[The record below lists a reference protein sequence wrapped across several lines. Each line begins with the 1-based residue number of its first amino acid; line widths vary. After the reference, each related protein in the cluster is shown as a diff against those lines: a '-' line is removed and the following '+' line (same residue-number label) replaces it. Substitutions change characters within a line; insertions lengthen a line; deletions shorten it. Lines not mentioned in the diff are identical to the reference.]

1 MKTDIKM
8 KNSVKTENFPFKSL
22 KSLKFPL
29 AFAIAICL
37 LFSALLSTNNRNFAA
52 AAEANAGNTN
62 DTLKIVSVGFA
73 SDNNGEFKIKTDD
86 FNSDA
91 NFLKTENL
99 IVKTDGSET
108 AYSGITVKDGEKRCF
123 SFKANGITAA
133 NSKDILPKVEII
145 FKKGFAVS
153 KSGRTLSGDVTFKPK
168 PESFEGVWANTAD
181 FIPTINEV
189 NITFNGDNSVFS
201 MGSTNE
207 ITITTVPSEKSYGFS
222 ATLRSSDENVAKIKS
237 PTEFE
242 ATEYGYATITAEV
255 FGVVAEKNI
264 SVMPNAE
271 RDKLGVDGEENG
283 NITVYRS
290 DSLTLPE
297 TLKVFVSDG
306 SEKHYVGIT
315 AENIEGD
322 TSLSVLGNKSVKI
335 KFYGL
340 ELPLNVKIV
349 KPESEIIHTESL
361 VASEEKIVMRVGD
374 KAALKVRTL
383 PENAD
388 DKITYEVNGECFTFD
403 GETVTGV
410 SAGKGSITFTS
421 GKPSSEATLTVGIS
435 VYPEIVEEEIAVEY
449 GENVLTLTTDKDLGE
464 DGEYSYE
471 TTELIR
477 KSLSYGSAALK
488 SAEILGGKVVL
499 KFEGLSDGDYLEI
512 AENSLIYGNFGD
524 DGELKVVKIK
534 GGIQIAVADG
544 KLTKAIPYEDVEIES
559 ETVKCLL
566 LHEASLGVRVIP
578 QNANV
583 GTLSFKTSDE
593 SVATVNSKG
602 YAAAVTRGKCV
613 VTVTLT
619 GYRDETITKEINV
632 EVYDEIVDIT
642 CEDEL
647 VAIIKST
654 SVSLADMTFTITY
667 KSGICI
673 STKITDAT
681 IVCDTSKKGEVNGI
695 IRFKEDG
702 KDYEFV
708 VPVYV
713 KRKGC
718 SSGLT
723 PNDFLSGIIVATAAL
738 IIAAKRKFGK
748 I

>member
-22 KSLKFPL
+22 KSLKFLL

-37 LFSALLSTNNRNFAA
+37 LSSALLSTNIRKFAA
-52 AAEANAGNTN
+52 NAETNASDTN
-62 DTLKIVSVGFA
+62 DTLKIVSVGFV
-73 SDNNGEFKIKTDD
+73 SDNDGEFRIKTDD

-91 NFLKTENL
+91 EFFKTENL
-99 IVKTDGSET
+99 ILKTDGIET
-108 AYSGITVKDGEKRCF
+108 AYSDITVKEDEKRCF
-123 SFKANGITAA
+123 SFKADGITAA
-133 NSKDILPKVEII
+133 TSESILPKVEII

-153 KSGRTLSGDVTFKPK
+153 ESGKTLCNDIIYKPK
-168 PESFEGVWANTAD
+168 PESFKGVWTNTAD
-181 FIPTINEV
+181 FFPTINEV
-189 NITFNGDNSVFS
+189 NITFNADNAVFS

-207 ITITTVPSEKSYGFS
+207 ITITTVPSEKSYDFS
-222 ATLRSSDENVAKIKS
+222 ATLRSSDDCVAKIKS

-242 ATEYGYATITAEV
+242 ATGYGYATITAEV
-255 FGVVAEKNI
+255 FGIVAEKNV

-271 RDKLGVDGEENG
+271 TDKLGVDCEENG
-283 NITVYRS
+283 NITACRS
-290 DSLTLPE
+290 DSLTLLD
-297 TLKVFVSDG
+297 TLKVFVFDG
-306 SEKHYVGIT
+306 SKKHYVGIT
-315 AENIEGD
+315 TENIEGD
-322 TSLSVLGNKSVKI
+322 TSLATLGTKPIKI

-340 ELPLNVKIV
+340 EFALNVEIV
-349 KPESEIIHTESL
+349 KPENEIIHTKSL
-361 VASEEKIVMRVGD
+361 AASESKIVMRAGD
-374 KAALKVRTL
+374 KKALTVKAE
-383 PENAD
+383 PENSD
-388 DKITYEVNGECFTFD
+388 EEITYEIKGGYFTFD
-403 GETVTGV
+403 GETVTAV
-410 SAGKGSITFTS
+410 SEGKGSITFKS
-421 GKPSSEATLTVGIS
+421 GKTTCTVEIS
-435 VYPEIVEEEIAVEY
+435 VYSDVVEEEIAVEY
-449 GENVLTLTTDKDLGE
+449 GENALTLTTDKNLGE
-464 DGEYSYE
+464 DGKYSAE
-471 TTELIR
+471 TLELIR
-477 KSLSYGSAALK
+477 KSFTYSSAALK

-499 KFEGLSDGDYLEI
+499 KFDGVSDGDYLEI

-524 DGELKVVKIK
+524 DGELAVVKIK
-534 GGIQIAVADG
+534 GDIQIAVADG
-544 KLTKAIPYEDVEIES
+544 KLAKAIPYEDIEIES

-566 LHEASLGVRVIP
+566 LHEANLGVTVIP
-578 QNANV
+578 ENANV
-583 GTLSFKTSDE
+583 GTLSFETSDE
-593 SVATVNSKG
+593 SIATVNSKG
-602 YAAAVTRGKCV
+602 YAAAVIRGKCV

-619 GYRDETITKEINV
+619 GYRDEVITKEINV

-654 SVSLADMTFTITY
+654 NISLADMTFTILY

-681 IVCDTSKKGEVNGI
+681 LVCDTSKKGEVNGI

-723 PNDFLSGIIVATAAL
+723 PSVFLSGIIVAAAAL
-738 IIAAKRKFGK
+738 LLAAKRKSGK

>member
-37 LFSALLSTNNRNFAA
+37 LFSAVLSANNRNFAA

-73 SDNNGEFKIKTDD
+73 SDNDGEFKIKTDD

-99 IVKTDGSET
+99 IVKTDGNET

-123 SFKANGITAA
+123 SFKADGITAA

-189 NITFNGDNSVFS
+189 NIT
-201 MGSTNE
+201 
-207 ITITTVPSEKSYGFS
+207 TVPSEKSYGFS

-242 ATEYGYATITAEV
+242 ATGYGYATITAEV

-335 KFYGL
+335 GFYGL

-374 KAALKVRTL
+374 KTALKVRTL

-388 DKITYEVNGECFTFD
+388 DKITCEVNGECFTFD
-403 GETVTGV
+403 GETVTGL

-435 VYPEIVEEEIAVEY
+435 VYPEIIEEEIAVEY

-566 LHEASLGVRVIP
+566 LHEASLGVTVIP
-578 QNANV
+578 QNASV

-723 PNDFLSGIIVATAAL
+723 PNVFLSGIIVATAAL

>member
-1 MKTDIKM
+1 MKTNVKM
-8 KNSVKTENFPFKSL
+8 KNSAKTGNFSFKSL

-29 AFAIAICL
+29 AFAIAVCL
-37 LFSALLSTNNRNFAA
+37 LFSALLSANNRNFTTV
-52 AAEANAGNTN
+52 AEANAGNTN
-62 DTLKIVSVGFA
+62 DTLKIMSVGFV
-73 SDNNGEFKIKTDD
+73 SDNNGEFRINTDD
-86 FNSDA
+86 FISDA

-99 IVKTDGSET
+99 IVKTDGNET
-108 AYSGITVKDGEKRCF
+108 AYSDITVQDGDKGCF
-123 SFKANGITAA
+123 SFKANGINLA
-133 NSKDILPKVEII
+133 NSKDILPKVEIT
-145 FKKGFAVS
+145 FKRGFAVS
-153 KSGRTLSGDVTFKPK
+153 KSGRTLLGDVTFKPK
-168 PESFEGVWANTAD
+168 PESFEGVWASTAD
-181 FIPTINEV
+181 FIPTVNEV
-189 NITFNGDNSVFS
+189 YITFNGDNPVFS
-201 MGSTNE
+201 VGSTNE
-207 ITITTVPSEKSYGFS
+207 ITITTVPSEKSYDFS
-222 ATLRSSDENVAKIKS
+222 ATLRSSDENIAKIKS

-242 ATEYGYATITAEV
+242 ATGYGYATITAEV
-255 FGVVAEKNI
+255 FGVVAEKSI

-271 RDKLGVDGEENG
+271 RDKLGIDGEENG

-335 KFYGL
+335 GFYGL
-340 ELPLNVKIV
+340 ELALNVKIV

-374 KAALKVRTL
+374 KAELKVRTV

-388 DKITYEVNGECFTFD
+388 DKIDYEVNGECFTFD

-410 SAGKGSITFTS
+410 SVGKGSITFTS
-421 GKPSSEATLTVGIS
+421 GKPSSKATLTVGIS

-499 KFEGLSDGDYLEI
+499 KFEGLSDGDYLEV
-512 AENSLIYGNFGD
+512 AENSFIYGNFGD

-544 KLTKAIPYEDVEIES
+544 KLTKAIPYEDIEIES

-566 LHEASLGVRVIP
+566 LHEASLGVTVIP

-583 GTLSFKTSDE
+583 GTLSFETSDE

-602 YAAAVTRGKCV
+602 NAAAVTRGKCV

-647 VAIIKST
+647 VVTIRSKN
-654 SVSLADMTFTITY
+654 VSLDDMTFTITY
-667 KSGICI
+667 KSGII
-673 STKITDAT
+673 IPTKITDAT

-723 PNDFLSGIIVATAAL
+723 PNVCLSGIIVATAAL
-738 IIAAKRKFGK
+738 IIAAKRKFSK

>member
-37 LFSALLSTNNRNFAA
+37 LFSAVLSANNRNFAA

-73 SDNNGEFKIKTDD
+73 SDNNGEFRIKTDD

-99 IVKTDGSET
+99 IVKTDGNET

-153 KSGRTLSGDVTFKPK
+153 KSSKTLSGDVTFKPK

-201 MGSTNE
+201 MGFTNE
-207 ITITTVPSEKSYGFS
+207 ITITTVPSEKSYDFS

-242 ATEYGYATITAEV
+242 ATGYGYATITAEV

-283 NITVYRS
+283 NITAYRS
-290 DSLTLPE
+290 DSLTLLD
-297 TLKVFVSDG
+297 TLKVFVFDG
-306 SEKHYVGIT
+306 SEKHYINVT
-315 AENIEGD
+315 AENIEGG
-322 TSLSVLGNKSVKI
+322 TSLATLGTKSIKI

-340 ELPLNVKIV
+340 ELALNVEIV

-374 KAALKVRTL
+374 KAALKVRTV

-388 DKITYEVNGECFTFD
+388 DKITYEVNGEYFTFD
-403 GETVTGV
+403 GETVTVV
-410 SAGKGSITFTS
+410 SEGKGSITFTS
-421 GKPSSEATLTVGIS
+421 GEATCTVDIS
-435 VYPEIVEEEIAVEY
+435 VYPEVVEEEIAVEY
-449 GENVLTLTTDKDLGE
+449 GENALTLTTDSDLGE
-464 DGEYSYE
+464 DGVYSDE
-471 TTELIR
+471 ILELIR
-477 KSLSYGSAALK
+477 KSFTYGSAALK
-488 SAEILGGKVVL
+488 SAEILDGKVVL
-499 KFEGLSDGDYLEI
+499 KFDGLSDGDYLEI
-512 AENSLIYGNFGD
+512 AENSFIYGNFGG

-544 KLTKAIPYEDVEIES
+544 KLTKAIPYEDIEIES

-566 LHEASLGVRVIP
+566 LHEASLGVTVIP
-578 QNANV
+578 QNANA

-723 PNDFLSGIIVATAAL
+723 PNVFLSGIIVATAAL

>member
-22 KSLKFPL
+22 KSLKFLL

-37 LFSALLSTNNRNFAA
+37 LSSALLSTNNRNLA
-52 AAEANAGNTN
+52 ANAETNASDTN
-62 DTLKIVSVGFA
+62 DTLKIVSVGFV
-73 SDNNGEFKIKTDD
+73 SDNDGEFRIKTDD

-91 NFLKTENL
+91 EFFKTENL
-99 IVKTDGSET
+99 ILKTDGIET
-108 AYSGITVKDGEKRCF
+108 AYSGITVKEDEKRCI
-123 SFKANGITAA
+123 SFKADGITAETSE
-133 NSKDILPKVEII
+133 NILPKVEII

-153 KSGRTLSGDVTFKPK
+153 ESGKTLCNDITFKPK
-168 PESFEGVWANTAD
+168 PESFKGVWTNTAD
-181 FIPTINEV
+181 FFPTINEI
-189 NITFNGDNSVFS
+189 NIAFNVDNSVFS

-207 ITITTVPSEKSYGFS
+207 ITITTVPSEKSYDFS
-222 ATLRSSDENVAKIKS
+222 ATLRSSDEGVAKIKS
-237 PTEFE
+237 QTEFE
-242 ATEYGYATITAEV
+242 ATGYGYATITAEV
-255 FGVVAEKNI
+255 FGIVAEKNV

-271 RDKLGVDGEENG
+271 TDKLGVDGEENG
-283 NITVYRS
+283 NFTVYRS

-297 TLKVFVSDG
+297 ALKVFVSDG

-315 AENIEGD
+315 AENIEGG
-322 TSLSVLGNKSVKI
+322 TSLATLGTKSVKI

-340 ELPLNVKIV
+340 ELTLNVEIV
-349 KPESEIIHTESL
+349 KPEDEIIPTENL
-361 VASEEKIVMRVGD
+361 VASESKIVMRVGD
-374 KAALKVRTL
+374 KTALKVKTV

-388 DKITYEVNGECFTFD
+388 DEITYKVKGECFTFD

-435 VYPEIVEEEIAVEY
+435 VYPEIVEEEITVEY
-449 GENVLTLTTDKDLGE
+449 GENVLTLTTDSDLGE
-464 DGEYSYE
+464 DGVYSDE
-471 TTELIR
+471 ILELIR
-477 KSLSYGSAALK
+477 KSFTYGSAALK

-499 KFEGLSDGDYLEI
+499 KFDGLNDGDYLEI

-524 DGELKVVKIK
+524 DGELAVVKIK

-544 KLTKAIPYEDVEIES
+544 KLAKAIPYEDIEIES

-566 LHEASLGVRVIP
+566 LHEANLGVTVVP

-583 GTLSFKTSDE
+583 GTLSFETSDE

-602 YAAAVTRGKCV
+602 YAVAVIRGKCV

-619 GYRDETITKEINV
+619 GYKDEVITKEINV

-654 SVSLADMTFTITY
+654 NISLADMTFTITY

-681 IVCDTSKKGEVNGI
+681 LVCDTSKKGEVNGI

-723 PNDFLSGIIVATAAL
+723 PSVFLSGIIVAFAAL
-738 IIAAKRKFGK
+738 IIATKRKFGK

>member
-22 KSLKFPL
+22 KSLKFLL

-37 LFSALLSTNNRNFAA
+37 LSSASLSTNDRNLA
-52 AAEANAGNTN
+52 ANAETNANDTN
-62 DTLKIVSVGFA
+62 DTLKIVSVGFV
-73 SDNNGEFKIKTDD
+73 SDNDGEFRIKTDD

-91 NFLKTENL
+91 EFFKTENL
-99 IVKTDGSET
+99 ILKTDGIET
-108 AYSGITVKDGEKRCF
+108 AYSGITVKEDEKRCI
-123 SFKANGITAA
+123 SFKADGITAETSE
-133 NSKDILPKVEII
+133 NILPKVEII

-153 KSGRTLSGDVTFKPK
+153 ESGKTLCNDITFKPK
-168 PESFEGVWANTAD
+168 SESFKGVWTNTAD
-181 FIPTINEV
+181 FFPTINEV
-189 NITFNGDNSVFS
+189 NIDFKDYFKAFS
-201 MGSTNE
+201 IGSTNE
-207 ITITTVPSEKSYGFS
+207 ITITTVPSEKSYDFS
-222 ATLRSSDENVAKIKS
+222 ATLRSSDENIAKIKS

-242 ATEYGYATITAEV
+242 ATGYGYATITAEV
-255 FGVVAEKNI
+255 FGVVAKKNI

-290 DSLTLPE
+290 DSLTLLD
-297 TLKVFVSDG
+297 TLKVFVFDG
-306 SEKHYVGIT
+306 SEKHYINVT
-315 AENIEGD
+315 AENIEGG
-322 TSLSVLGNKSVKI
+322 TSLATLGTKSLKI

-340 ELPLNVKIV
+340 ELALNVEIV
-349 KPESEIIHTESL
+349 KPENEIIHTKSL

-374 KAALKVRTL
+374 KTVLKVKTV

-388 DKITYEVNGECFTFD
+388 DKIAYEVNGECFTFD

-410 SAGKGSITFTS
+410 SAGKGSIILTS
-421 GKPSSEATLTVGIS
+421 GKPSSEATLTVDIS
-435 VYPEIVEEEIAVEY
+435 VYPEVVEEEIAVEY
-449 GENVLTLTTDKDLGE
+449 GENALTLTTDKDLGE
-464 DGEYSYE
+464 DGVYSDE
-471 TTELIR
+471 ILELIR
-477 KSLSYGSAALK
+477 KSFTYGSAALK
-488 SAEILGGKVVL
+488 SAEILDGKVVL
-499 KFEGLSDGDYLEI
+499 KFDGLSDGDYLEI

-524 DGELKVVKIK
+524 DGELAVIKIK

-544 KLTKAIPYEDVEIES
+544 KLAKAIPYKDIEIES

-566 LHEASLGVRVIP
+566 LHEANLGVTVVP

-583 GTLSFKTSDE
+583 GTLSFETSDE

-602 YAAAVTRGKCV
+602 YAAAVIRGKCV

-619 GYRDETITKEINV
+619 GYKDEVITKEINV

-654 SVSLADMTFTITY
+654 NISLADMTFTITY

-681 IVCDTSKKGEVNGI
+681 LVCDTSKKGEVNGI

-723 PNDFLSGIIVATAAL
+723 PSVFLSGIIVAFAAL

>member
-22 KSLKFPL
+22 KSLKFLL

-37 LFSALLSTNNRNFAA
+37 LSSASLSTNDRNLA
-52 AAEANAGNTN
+52 ANAETNASDTN
-62 DTLKIVSVGFA
+62 DTLKIVSVGFV
-73 SDNNGEFKIKTDD
+73 SDNDGEFRIKTDD

-91 NFLKTENL
+91 EFFKTENL
-99 IVKTDGSET
+99 ILKTDGIET
-108 AYSGITVKDGEKRCF
+108 AYSGITVKEDEKRCI
-123 SFKANGITAA
+123 SFKADGITAETSE
-133 NSKDILPKVEII
+133 NILPKVEII

-153 KSGRTLSGDVTFKPK
+153 ESGKTLCNDITFKPK
-168 PESFEGVWANTAD
+168 PESFKGVWTNTAD
-181 FIPTINEV
+181 FFPTINEV
-189 NITFNGDNSVFS
+189 NIDFKDYFKAFS
-201 MGSTNE
+201 IGSTNE
-207 ITITTVPSEKSYGFS
+207 ITITTVPSEKSYDFS
-222 ATLRSSDENVAKIKS
+222 ATLSSSDEGVAKIKS

-242 ATEYGYATITAEV
+242 VTGCGNAKITAEV
-255 FGVVAEKNI
+255 FGIVAEKDI
-264 SVMPNAE
+264 SVVMPNAE
-271 RDKLGVDGEENG
+271 TDKLGVDGEENG
-283 NITVYRS
+283 NITAYRS
-290 DSLTLPE
+290 DSLTLLD
-297 TLKVFVSDG
+297 TLKVFVFDG
-306 SEKHYVGIT
+306 SEKHYINVT
-315 AENIEGD
+315 AENIEGG
-322 TSLSVLGNKSVKI
+322 TSLATLGTKSIKI

-340 ELPLNVKIV
+340 ELALNVEIV
-349 KPESEIIHTESL
+349 KPENKIIHTKSL
-361 VASEEKIVMRVGD
+361 VASESKIVMRTGEE
-374 KAALKVRTL
+374 KTLKIEKS

-388 DKITYEVNGECFTFD
+388 EEITYEIKGEYFTFD
-403 GETVTGV
+403 GETVTAV
-410 SAGKGSITFTS
+410 SKGKGSITFTS
-421 GKPSSEATLTVGIS
+421 GEATCTVDIS
-435 VYPEIVEEEIAVEY
+435 VYPEVVEEEIAVEY
-449 GENVLTLTTDKDLGE
+449 GENALTLTTDSDLGE
-464 DGEYSYE
+464 DGVYSDE
-471 TTELIR
+471 ILELIR
-477 KSLSYGSAALK
+477 KSFTYGSAALK
-488 SAEILGGKVVL
+488 SAEILDGKVVL
-499 KFEGLSDGDYLEI
+499 KFDGLSDGDYLEI

-524 DGELKVVKIK
+524 DGEFAVIKIK

-544 KLTKAIPYEDVEIES
+544 KLAKAIPYKDIEIES

-566 LHEASLGVRVIP
+566 LHEANLGVTVVP

-602 YAAAVTRGKCV
+602 YAAAVIRGKCV

-619 GYRDETITKEINV
+619 GYKDEVITKEINV

-654 SVSLADMTFTITY
+654 NISLADMTFTITY

-681 IVCDTSKKGEVNGI
+681 LVCDTSKKGEVNGI

-723 PNDFLSGIIVATAAL
+723 PSVFLSGIIVATAAL

>member
-22 KSLKFPL
+22 KSLKFLL

-37 LFSALLSTNNRNFAA
+37 LSSASLSTNNRNLA
-52 AAEANAGNTN
+52 ANAETNASDTN
-62 DTLKIVSVGFA
+62 DTLKIVSVGFV
-73 SDNNGEFKIKTDD
+73 SDNDGEFRIKTDD

-91 NFLKTENL
+91 EFFKTENL
-99 IVKTDGSET
+99 ILKTDGIET
-108 AYSGITVKDGEKRCF
+108 AYSGITVKEDEKRCI
-123 SFKANGITAA
+123 SFKADGITAETSE
-133 NSKDILPKVEII
+133 NILPKVEII

-153 KSGRTLSGDVTFKPK
+153 ESGKILCNDITFKPK
-168 PESFEGVWANTAD
+168 PESFKGVWTNTAD
-181 FIPTINEV
+181 FFPTINEV
-189 NITFNGDNSVFS
+189 NIDFKDYFKAFS
-201 MGSTNE
+201 IGSTNE
-207 ITITTVPSEKSYGFS
+207 ITITTVPSEKSYDFS
-222 ATLRSSDENVAKIKS
+222 ATLSSSDEGVAKIKS

-242 ATEYGYATITAEV
+242 ATGYGYATITAEV

-271 RDKLGVDGEENG
+271 RDKLGVDGEEDG

-335 KFYGL
+335 GFYGL

-361 VASEEKIVMRVGD
+361 VASEEKIVIRVGD

-388 DKITYEVNGECFTFD
+388 DKIAYEVNGECFTFD
-403 GETVTGV
+403 GETVTAV
-410 SAGKGSITFTS
+410 SEGKGSITFTS
-421 GKPSSEATLTVGIS
+421 GKQSSEATLTVGIS
-435 VYPEIVEEEIAVEY
+435 VYPEVVEEEIAVEY
-449 GENVLTLTTDKDLGE
+449 GENALTLTTDSDLGE
-464 DGEYSYE
+464 DGVYSDE
-471 TTELIR
+471 ILELIR
-477 KSLSYGSAALK
+477 KSFTYGSAALK
-488 SAEILGGKVVL
+488 SAEILDGKVVL
-499 KFEGLSDGDYLEI
+499 KFDGLSDGDYLEI

-524 DGELKVVKIK
+524 DGELAVIKIK
-534 GGIQIAVADG
+534 GGIRIAVADG
-544 KLTKAIPYEDVEIES
+544 KLAKAIPYKDIEIES

-566 LHEASLGVRVIP
+566 LHEANLGVTVVP

-602 YAAAVTRGKCV
+602 YAAAVIRGKCV

-619 GYRDETITKEINV
+619 GYKDEVITKEINV

-654 SVSLADMTFTITY
+654 NISLADMTFTITY

-681 IVCDTSKKGEVNGI
+681 LVCDTSKKGEVNGI

-723 PNDFLSGIIVATAAL
+723 PNVFLSGIIVAFAAL